1 MFRFNWKYF
10 SNLPHIK
17 KLPMNEQK
25 KLYEAELIKRQQL
38 EAFSQLKVQQR
49 LNNQ

>member
-1 MFRFNWKYF
+1 MFEFNWKYF

-25 KLYEAELIKRQQL
+25 KLYKAELIKRQQL
-38 EAFSQLKVQQR
+38 EAFSQLKQNLRQ
-49 LNNQ
+49 